1 MSSFSGAHAAEWVCE
16 SLFVFG
22 AVPQSES
29 VRDTCGAGPWP
40 RVALREAVLLTGH
53 AAVCLCEVQV
63 YADNTFVSYQ
73 QIWS

>member
-53 AAVCLCEVQV
+53 AAVCLCEMQV